1 VDNVR
6 VRYSGK
12 NDSQGY
18 AGGLDL
24 KLYGEL
30 VPGADS
36 WISFSTMVARQKLIA
51 NSQQLTAN
59 PWIPS
64 PNEQRWNFSMLF
76 QDYIPQLPQLK
87 FHLKMQFA
95 EGQPYYVPRMSHV
108 WYRMPMYKR
117 IDLGATYVF
126 NAQTAKFMRAESA
139 KHVKQ
144 WTIQFEVFN
153 LVGWKNVNSYF
164 WVEDAYGYK
173 WASPNY
179 LTGRRYN
186 LKITVDLR

>member
-1 VDNVR
+1 
-6 VRYSGK
+6 
-12 NDSQGY
+12 
-18 AGGLDL
+18 
-24 KLYGEL
+24 
-30 VPGADS
+30 
-36 WISFSTMVARQKLIA
+36 
-51 NSQQLTAN
+51 
-59 PWIPS
+59 
-64 PNEQRWNFSMLF
+64 MLF

-95 EGQPYYVPRMSHV
+95 EGLPFYAPRNNQS
-108 WYRMPMYKR
+108 WGRMPVYKR

-144 WTIQFEVFN
+144 WAIQFEVFN

-164 WVEDAYGYK
+164 WVADAYGAQ